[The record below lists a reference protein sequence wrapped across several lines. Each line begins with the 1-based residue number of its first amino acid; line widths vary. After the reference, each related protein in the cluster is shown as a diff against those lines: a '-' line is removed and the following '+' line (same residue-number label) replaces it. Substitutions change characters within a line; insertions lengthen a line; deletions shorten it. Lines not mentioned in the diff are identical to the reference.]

1 MKIQAKN
8 KRLKVKVKS
17 NLFIKVFLIA
27 YCLFPVA
34 FKAQDT
40 IKKPKIGL
48 VLSGGGAKGLAHIG
62 VLKEIEKAGIKI
74 DYIGGTSMGAV
85 IGGLYACGYTADELD
100 SIFSGTNFDEL
111 IQDFVPRNNKTFYEK
126 RNDEIYALTLPFQK
140 LKVAVPKAY
149 SKGLYNYNLLSK
161 LTHKQRHIRDFSK
174 LNIPFLCIATNLETG
189 EEKVFKEGSLPLV
202 IQASSAFPSLFSPVE
217 IDGKFYLDGGITNN
231 YPIEEVIKMG
241 ADVIIGVDVQDDLKK
256 NDKISG
262 VTGIFAQ
269 MSNYQMLEKMKEK
282 KKLTT
287 IYIKPDIKG
296 FSVISFDKG
305 KEIIKRG
312 QLAGMAF
319 ENELLKYST
328 SYKPPIIDR
337 KNQDS
342 LFVKRIDISEIP
354 HYTRSYVLG
363 KLRIK
368 EGRKISYGDLHSGIN
383 NLNATQNFS
392 AINYNLVKEGQD
404 DILQIIAKENP
415 VKTYFKVGVHYDE
428 LFKSSALVNIT
439 KKNLVFNNDVISFNT
454 IIGDNFR
461 YNLDYYYDNG
471 FHWSFGVKST
481 FNQFGR
487 SSSNVDFKA
496 NVLKTQLKL
505 DKLEIS
511 YNSIKNQAYVQT
523 IFAQKFLIG
532 AGFEHQYLKITSTD
546 TNIIIPYLEKSHYL
560 SAVGFLKFDS
570 FNNKY
575 FPTKGWN
582 FFGDFQTVF
591 NSSDYNNDFS
601 NLTILKAEGAIVQ
614 KILKKVA
621 LKLQTEGSFTIG
633 ENTNHT
639 FDFVLGGYG
648 FQKFDNF
655 KPFYGYD
662 FLSISGDSY
671 VKAGAT
677 INYEF
682 LKKNHLNFSANYAN
696 AGYKIFDS
704 KEWISNPTFEGYAI
718 GYGLETLIGPV
729 EIKHTWSP
737 EHKKHYTWF
746 TVGFWF

>member
-1 MKIQAKN
+1 MKIQAN
-8 KRLKVKVKS
+8 GKS
-17 NLFIKVFLIA
+17 QKSKIKSSLVSKLLFLVSFLFS
-27 YCLFPVA
+27 LSSFS
-34 FKAQDT
+34 QDT

-48 VLSGGGAKGLAHIG
+48 VLSGGGAKGFAHIG

-85 IGGLYACGYTADELD
+85 IGGLYACGYSANELD

-126 RNDEIYALTLPFQK
+126 RNDEVYALTLPFQK

-161 LTHKQRHIRDFSK
+161 LTHNQRHIRDFSK
-174 LNIPFLCIATNLETG
+174 LSIPFLCVATNLETG
-189 EEKVFKEGSLPLV
+189 EEKIFKEGSLPLV

-217 IDGKFYLDGGITNN
+217 IDDKHYLDGGITNN
-231 YPIEEVIKMG
+231 YPVEEVLKMG
-241 ADVIIGVDVQDDLKK
+241 ADIIIGVDVQDDLKK
-256 NDKISG
+256 NDKING
-262 VTGIFAQ
+262 ITGIFAQ

-312 QLAGMAF
+312 EIAGMAF
-319 ENELLKYST
+319 ENEFLKYSS
-328 SYKPPIIDR
+328 SYKPPVINR
-337 KNQDS
+337 KKQDS
-342 LFVKRIDISEIP
+342 LYIKRIDINKIP

-363 KLRIK
+363 KLRFK
-368 EGRKISYGDLHSGIN
+368 EGNKISYNDLHSGIN

-392 AINYNLVKEGQD
+392 AINYSLVEEGQN
-404 DILQIIAKENP
+404 DILQVNVKENQ
-415 VKTYFKVGVHYDE
+415 VKTYLKLGVHYDE

-439 KKNLVFNNDVISFNT
+439 KKNLVFDNDVISFNT

-471 FHWSFGVKST
+471 YHWSFGVKST
-481 FNQFGR
+481 FNQFDRTGD
-487 SSSNVDFKA
+487 VDFKGNA
-496 NVLKTQLKL
+496 LKTQLKL
-505 DKLEIS
+505 DKLEIN
-511 YNSIKNQAYVQT
+511 YNSAKNQAYVQT

-532 AGFEHQYLKITSTD
+532 AGVEHQFLKITSRN
-546 TNIIIPYLEKSHYL
+546 TNIIIPYLENSHYL

-575 FPTKGWN
+575 FPTKGWS
-582 FFGDFQTVF
+582 FFGDFQSVI

-614 KILKKVA
+614 KIFKKVA
-621 LKLQTEGSFTIG
+621 IKIQSEGGFTIG
-633 ENTNHT
+633 ENTNHS

-662 FLSISGDSY
+662 FLTLSGDSY

-718 GYGLETLIGPV
+718 GYGLETLIGPI

-737 EHKKHYTWF
+737 EVKKHYTWF

>member
-1 MKIQAKN
+1 MAKVISQ
-8 KRLKVKVKS
+8 KQKVK
-17 NLFIKVFLIA
+17 NHLIIKALLIVF
-27 YCLFPVA
+27 CLLPITL
-34 FKAQDT
+34 KAQDT

-48 VLSGGGAKGLAHIG
+48 VLSGGGAKGFAHIG

-74 DYIGGTSMGAV
+74 DYIAGTSMGAV
-85 IGGLYACGYTADELD
+85 IGGLYACGYTANELD

-111 IQDFVPRNNKTFYEK
+111 IQDFVPRKNKTFYEK
-126 RNDEIYALTLPFQK
+126 RNDEVYVLTLPFQK

-161 LTHKQRHIRDFSK
+161 LTHNQRHIRDFSK
-174 LNIPFLCIATNLETG
+174 LTIPFLCVATNLETG
-189 EEKVFKEGSLPLV
+189 EEKIFKEGSLPLA

-217 IDGKFYLDGGITNN
+217 IEGNHYLDGGITNN

-241 ADVIIGVDVQDDLKK
+241 ADIIIGVDVQDDLKK
-256 NDKISG
+256 NEQING
-262 VTGIFAQ
+262 ITGIFAQ
-269 MSNYQMLEKMKEK
+269 MSNYQMLEKMKAK
-282 KKLTT
+282 KKLTA

-312 QLAGMAF
+312 QIAAMAF
-319 ENELLKYST
+319 EEEFLKYSS

-342 LFVKRIDISEIP
+342 LYIKRIDINKIP

-363 KLRIK
+363 KLRFK
-368 EGRKISYGDLHSGIN
+368 EGNKISYTDLHSGIN

-392 AINYNLVKEGQD
+392 AINYSLVKEGQN
-404 DILQIIAKENP
+404 DILQVNVKENP
-415 VKTYFKVGVHYDE
+415 VKTYLKLGVHYDE

-439 KKNLVFNNDVISFNT
+439 KKNLVFDNDVISFNT

-481 FNQFGR
+481 FNQFDRTGDI
-487 SSSNVDFKA
+487 DFKA
-496 NVLKTQLKL
+496 NALKTQLKL
-505 DKLEIS
+505 DKLEIN
-511 YNSIKNQAYVQT
+511 YNSAKNQAYVQT

-532 AGFEHQYLKITSTD
+532 AGVEHQFLKITSRN
-546 TNIIIPYLEKSHYL
+546 TNIIIPYLENSHYL
-560 SAVGFLKFDS
+560 SALGFLKFDS

-575 FPTKGWN
+575 FPTKGWS
-582 FFGDFQTVF
+582 FFGDFQSVI
-591 NSSDYNNDFS
+591 NSSNYNNDFR
-601 NLTILKAEGAIVQ
+601 NLTILKAEGAIVR
-614 KILKKVA
+614 KIFKKVA
-621 LKLQTEGSFTIG
+621 IRIQSEGGFTIG
-633 ENTNHT
+633 ENTNHS

-662 FLSISGDSY
+662 FLSLSGDSY

-718 GYGLETLIGPV
+718 GYGLETLIGPI

-737 EHKKHYTWF
+737 EVRKHYTWF

>member
-1 MKIQAKN
+1 M
-8 KRLKVKVKS
+8 RS
-17 NLFIKVFLIA
+17 FLLLLITFFTLLT
-27 YCLFPVA
+27 YS
-34 FKAQDT
+34 QDT
-40 IKKPKIGL
+40 AKKPKIGL

-85 IGGLYACGYTADELD
+85 IGGLYACGYSANELD
-100 SIFSGTNFDEL
+100 SIFSETNFDEL

-126 RNDEIYALTLPFQK
+126 RNDEVYALSLPFQN
-140 LKVAVPKAY
+140 LKVSVPKAY

-161 LTHKQRHIRDFSK
+161 LTHNYRHIRDFSK
-174 LNIPFLCIATNLETG
+174 LTIPFLCVATNLETG
-189 EEKVFKEGSLPLV
+189 EEKIFKEGSLPLV
-202 IQASSAFPSLFSPVE
+202 LQASSAFPSLFSPVE
-217 IDGKFYLDGGITNN
+217 IDDNHYLDGGITNN

-241 ADVIIGVDVQDDLKK
+241 ADIIIGVDVQDDLKM
-256 NDKISG
+256 NEQING

-305 KEIIKRG
+305 KEIVKRG

-319 ENELLKYST
+319 ESEFLKYST
-328 SYKPPIIDR
+328 SYIPTVVSR
-337 KNQDS
+337 KSQDS
-342 LFVKRIDISEIP
+342 LFVSRIDINKIP

-368 EGRKISYGDLHSGIN
+368 EGNKISYTDLHSGIN

-392 AINYNLVKEGQD
+392 AINYSLVKDGQD
-404 DILQIIAKENP
+404 DVLQINAKENP
-415 VKTYFKVGVHYDE
+415 IKTYFKLGVHYDE

-439 KKNLVFNNDVISFNT
+439 KKNLVFDNDVISFNT
-454 IIGDNFR
+454 IIGDSFR

-471 FHWSFGVKST
+471 YHWSFGLKST
-481 FNQFGR
+481 FNQFEKI
-487 SSSNVDFKA
+487 SKVDFKG
-496 NVLKTQLKL
+496 NNLKTQLGIEKL
-505 DKLEIS
+505 DLN
-511 YNSIKNQAYVQT
+511 YNSAKNQAYVQT

-532 AGFEHQYLKITSTD
+532 AGLEHQYLEITSTD
-546 TNIIIPYLEKSHYL
+546 VNTTVPFLDKSNYL

-582 FFGDFQTVF
+582 FFGDFQSVF
-591 NSSDYNNDFS
+591 NSSDHNNDF
-601 NLTILKAEGAIVQ
+601 NNITILKAEGAIVQ
-614 KILKKVA
+614 KIFKKLA
-621 LKLQTEGSFTIG
+621 LKLQTEGGFTIG
-633 ENTNHT
+633 EKLNNT

-662 FLSISGDSY
+662 FLSLSGDSY

-677 INYEF
+677 INYELF
-682 LKKNHLNFSANYAN
+682 KKNHLNFSANYAN
-696 AGYKIFDS
+696 IGYKIFDS
-704 KEWISNPTFEGYAI
+704 KEWISKPDFNGYAI
-718 GYGLETLIGPV
+718 GYGLETLIGPI

-737 EHKKHYTWF
+737 EIKKHYTWF

>member
-1 MKIQAKN
+1 MSYQAKVISQ
-8 KRLKVKVKS
+8 KPKVK
-17 NLFIKVFLIA
+17 NNIIIKALLIA
-27 YCLFPVA
+27 LCLLPITS
-34 FKAQDT
+34 KAQDT

-48 VLSGGGAKGLAHIG
+48 VLSGGGAKGFAHIG

-85 IGGLYACGYTADELD
+85 IGGLYACGYTANELD

-126 RNDEIYALTLPFQK
+126 RNDEVYVLTLPFQK
-140 LKVAVPKAY
+140 LKVSVPKAY

-161 LTHKQRHIRDFSK
+161 LTHNQRHIRDFSK
-174 LNIPFLCIATNLETG
+174 LTIPFLCVATNLETG
-189 EEKVFKEGSLPLV
+189 EEKIFKEGSLPLV

-217 IDGKFYLDGGITNN
+217 IEGKHYLDGGITNN
-231 YPIEEVIKMG
+231 YPIEEVMKMG
-241 ADVIIGVDVQDDLKK
+241 ADIIIGVDVQDDLKK
-256 NDKISG
+256 NEQING
-262 VTGIFAQ
+262 ITGIFAQ
-269 MSNYQMLEKMKEK
+269 MSNYQMLEKMKAK
-282 KKLTT
+282 KKLTA

-312 QLAGMAF
+312 QIAAMAF
-319 ENELLKYST
+319 EEEFLKYSS
-328 SYKPPIIDR
+328 SYKPPVINKR
-337 KNQDS
+337 NQDS
-342 LFVKRIDISEIP
+342 LYIKRIDINKIP

-368 EGRKISYGDLHSGIN
+368 EEKKTSYTDLHSGIN

-392 AINYNLVKEGQD
+392 AINYTLLKDGQD
-404 DILQIIAKENP
+404 DILQVNAQENQ
-415 VKTYFKVGVHYDE
+415 VKTYLKLGVHYDE

-439 KKNLVFNNDVISFNT
+439 KKNLVFDNDVISFNT

-471 FHWSFGVKST
+471 YHWSFGVKSS
-481 FNQFGR
+481 FNQFDR
-487 SSSNVDFKA
+487 TSNVDFKA
-496 NVLKTQLKL
+496 NALKTQLKL
-505 DKLEIS
+505 DNLEIN
-511 YNSIKNQAYVQT
+511 YNSVKNQAYVQT

-532 AGFEHQYLKITSTD
+532 AGLEHQFLKITSPD

-575 FPTKGWN
+575 FPTKGWS
-582 FFGDFQTVF
+582 FFGDFQSVF

-614 KILKKVA
+614 KIFKKVA
-621 LKLQTEGSFTIG
+621 VKLQTEGSFTIG
-633 ENTNHT
+633 ENANHA

-662 FLSISGDSY
+662 FLSLSGDSY

-718 GYGLETLIGPV
+718 GYGLETLIGPI

-737 EHKKHYTWF
+737 EIKKHYTWF